1 MAALCSALK
10 TKRFY
15 QAKLLID
22 MGIDVNARDPDKRTA
37 LMEICFLEEESK
49 AAKIAKLLLQN
60 EGKVGLKDKK
70 GMTALSYAC
79 KFGREQL
86 VGLMIDEAHTFDPN
100 SSDTEGNT
108 ALHYAASS
116 GNFVVLNLLI
126 KTLNKLKLSVD
137 KINKRGETPLIC
149 ASKAGHFLCAR
160 ILISEGKASKQ
171 ARDKVSFKTASEW
184 EQTEE
189 SIRSASKSPLFMT
202 LQLQMRED
210 SPRGSLDVDE
220 NREQKSRPHTAPV
233 RGEIKK
239 SHRDNLRKLFE
250 YYEGQLSGAFR
261 PGIKLKPVIVEPEAS
276 EDTASESSDFSE
288 TLDFFPASGLDPK
301 SLLSRRFSV
310 ARTANNILSTSGAFR
325 RRSIATSGI
334 SPGQNRRLSLASSG
348 DSRRGSQSSPSPKIR
363 RGSINVIAKLN
374 MNPQQPKQS
383 LAPGKARRGSYDV
396 RNKALNVTGNRPL
409 IRRTQSPVVNKLMNK
424 LQTLDEASDD
434 ESEEDEV
441 LQRSS
446 PAALKSVTILE

>member
-10 TKRFY
+10 NKRFY

-22 MGIDVNARDPDKRTA
+22 MAIDVNARTPDKRTA
-37 LMEICFLEEESK
+37 LMEVCFLEEETK

-60 EGKVGLKDKK
+60 GAKVSLRDKT

-79 KFGREQL
+79 KFGHEQL
-86 VGLMIDEAHTFDPN
+86 VGLMINEAHTFDLN
-100 SSDTEGNT
+100 SPDNEGNT

-126 KTLNKLKLSVD
+126 KTLNKFKLSVD
-137 KINKRGETPLIC
+137 KVNKRGETPLIC

-171 ARDKVSFKTASEW
+171 ARDKVCFKTAGEW
-184 EQTEE
+184 ERTEE

-202 LQLQMRED
+202 LQLQMREE

-220 NREQKSRPHTAPV
+220 NIEQKTRPHTAPV
-233 RGEIKK
+233 TGK
-239 SHRDNLRKLFE
+239 SQKTHRDNLRKLFE

-261 PGIKLKPVIVEPEAS
+261 PGIKPKPVIVEPEAS

-288 TLDFFPASGLDPK
+288 TLDFFPSSGLDPR
-301 SLLSRRFSV
+301 SLLNRRFSV
-310 ARTANNILSTSGAFR
+310 ARTTNNILNTNSAFR
-325 RRSIATSGI
+325 RRSIATAGI
-334 SPGQNRRLSLASSG
+334 STGQNRRLSLASSG
-348 DSRRGSQSSPSPKIR
+348 DSRRGSQSWSPSPKIR

-374 MNPQQPKQS
+374 MSHQQPKQIS
-383 LAPGKARRGSYDV
+383 TPGKARRGSYDI
-396 RNKALNVTGNRPL
+396 RNKALDNTGNRTL
-409 IRRTQSPVVNKLMNK
+409 TKRNQSPVVNTLMSKLK
-424 LQTLDEASDD
+424 TLDEATDD
-434 ESEEDEV
+434 EKEDDV

-446 PAALKSVTILE
+446 PAALKSVTLLE